1 MAVAVLLLAISLGAA
16 GQILLKSGLS
26 QLGSHPR
33 PLVVLASIFTNLR
46 VFGGFFCYGVSS
58 LFYLL
63 ALSRLDLSYAYPMI
77 ALGYVIVTYLSWQFL
92 GETVPSLRIVG
103 LGIIILGVIVMAL
116 TYGQTH
122 ARASSPT
129 PPAVSAPLPPA
140 GP

>member
-1 MAVAVLLLAISLGAA
+1 MAVAILLFAVLLGAV

-26 QLGSHPR
+26 QLGSHPK
-33 PLVVLASIFTNLR
+33 PGPIFASIFTNIR

-92 GETVPSLRIVG
+92 HEQVPAMRVLG
-103 LGIIILGVIVMAL
+103 LAIIILGVVVLAL
-116 TYGQTH
+116 TYGHTH
-122 ARASSPT
+122 ARAVS
-129 PPAVSAPLPPA
+129 PPAAVTEPA
-140 GP
+140 SPR